1 MKGYDHMKKTVLSAL
16 LAAAVICISM
26 LVSCGG
32 NDSAPM
38 GFKEISDESLTYHFY
53 VPDEWTTDISTGVT
67 SAYFSGV
74 DPSSVS
80 MTAFELDRSITSVD
94 DYWSQYENDFKS
106 IFADFEYV
114 DKSECTLDGSP
125 AKQYIYTATLTGE
138 QYKFM
143 QVVTIKNNQ
152 VYIFTYTAL
161 AEMYDSHIEDV
172 LAILD
177 YFDFK

>member
-1 MKGYDHMKKTVLSAL
+1 MKKNVLSAL
-16 LAAAVICISM
+16 LIAAAVCFSM
-26 LVSCGG
+26 LVSCGD
-32 NDSAPM
+32 NSTAPI
-38 GFKEISDESLTYHFY
+38 GFKEISDEALTYHFY

-67 SAYFSGV
+67 SAYFSGA

-94 DYWSQYENDFKS
+94 DYWSKYEEDFKS

-114 DKSECTLDGSP
+114 NISECTLDSSP

-143 QVVTIKNNQ
+143 QVVTIRNNQ